1 MTGSAVDS
9 VAQRRLP
16 RRFIDTVDQQTRVP
30 VGVVWELTSACDLG
44 CQHCGSRA
52 GRKLRSELSTEECL
66 DIVTQL
72 AALGVRD
79 VGLIGGET
87 YLRRDWATIIRAI
100 RDVGMD
106 CSLQTGGRNMND
118 KRLDEAAAAGLQG
131 MGISIDG
138 LNDTHDFLRGVK
150 GSFAATQDLLRRLG
164 KYDITVGVNTQVNK
178 LSMPEL
184 SALLDILV
192 ENGVHNWQLALTVA
206 MGNAAD
212 HPELILQP
220 YELLDLFPMLSDL
233 HSRARSRGIT
243 LQPSNNIGYFGPYE
257 LQLRYVNDA
266 PVHWTGCGAGDNVLG
281 IEADGT
287 VKGCPGFSK
296 DYAGGNLREEP
307 LVDIWARADALAFVR
322 RSSVEN
328 LWGFCQTCYYAEVCM
343 AGCTW
348 TSHSLLGR
356 PGNNPLCHYRA
367 LEFDRQGLRERVV
380 PVEKAPGTRFD
391 YGRYDLIVEPKPPIG
406 SAQLLGRRD
415 E

>member
-1 MTGSAVDS
+1 MAESAVDS
-9 VAQRRLP
+9 TAHEPLP
-16 RRFIDTVDQQTRVP
+16 RRFIDTADQRARVP

-66 DIVTQL
+66 DIVAQL

-100 RDVGMD
+100 RDAGMD
-106 CSLQTGGRNMND
+106 CSLQTGGRNMTN

-131 MGISIDG
+131 MGVSIDG
-138 LNDTHDFLRGVK
+138 LCDTHDFLRGVK
-150 GSFAATQDLLRRLG
+150 GSFAATQDLLQRLG
-164 KYDITVGVNTQVNK
+164 GYDITVGINTQINK

-184 SALLDILV
+184 PALLDILAGSSV
-192 ENGVHNWQLALTVA
+192 SNWQLALTVA

-220 YELLDLFPMLSDL
+220 YELLDLFPMLADL
-233 HSRARSRGIT
+233 HQRARSLGIT
-243 LQPSNNIGYFGPYE
+243 LQPSNNIGYFGPHE
-257 LQLRYVNDA
+257 MQLRYVNDA

-287 VKGCPGFSK
+287 IKGCPGFSK
-296 DYAGGNLREEP
+296 DYVGGNLREES
-307 LVDIWARADALAFVR
+307 LAEIWARPDALAFVR
-322 RSSVEN
+322 RSSVDD
-328 LWGFCQTCYYAEVCM
+328 LWGFCRTCYYAEVCM

-356 PGNNPLCHYRA
+356 AGNNPLCHYRA
-367 LEFDRQGLRERVV
+367 LEFDRQGLRERIV
-380 PVEKAPGTRFD
+380 PAAKAHGERYD
-391 YGRYDLIVEPKPPIG
+391 YGRFDLIVEPKPQIG
-406 SAQLLGRRD
+406 SVGQPEL
-415 E
+415 